1 MALLAVLYE
10 DERELEV
17 QSHQQA
23 RYRMPVMSFKRNGNA
38 FAKTIIMENKKATL
52 RIEDLNKGWMKSQ
65 LRSINNIIGDGKSYR
80 ERDKMCWDMFYS
92 EQKNSS
98 YEYLTS
104 YGDFDIPVTVRFTS
118 IVKPNIDWLV
128 SKYLG
133 NPFNF
138 FCKNNR

>member
-1 MALLAVLYE
+1 
-10 DERELEV
+10 
-17 QSHQQA
+17 
-23 RYRMPVMSFKRNGNA
+23 
-38 FAKTIIMENKKATL
+38 MENKKVTL

-98 YEYLTS
+98 YDYLTS

-138 FCKNNR
+138 TVRTVDKKSLEKKYQQKIDAYVVTIIQGIEEQYSNIDI